1 MRLDA
6 EKLTF
11 SYEGKPVLNS
21 ASLSVETGEVLFLL
35 GPNGSGKTTLL
46 KIMLGILRP
55 LQGRILLD
63 NIDISA
69 WPQKKLAAHIGYVP
83 QDHTP
88 PFAFSVLEVVLMGRT
103 PYLNSFTV
111 PSREDL
117 NITCN
122 ALETLGINH
131 LKNRNYTA
139 ISGGERQLVLIAR
152 ALAQQP
158 EFLIMDEPT
167 SNLDYSNQHM
177 VLDHISRLARNGMGI
192 LVSSHV
198 PDYALRYS
206 TKAALMR
213 DGTVV
218 ATGLSWDVINS
229 ESLRML
235 YGIHVKVADVL
246 LEEERHTKVCV
257 PL

>member
-1 MRLDA
+1 MRFDA
-6 EKLTF
+6 EELSF

-21 ASLSVETGEVLFLL
+21 ASLSVKTGEVFFLL

-55 LQGRILLD
+55 LQGRVLLN

-83 QDHTP
+83 QNHTP

-103 PYLNSFTV
+103 PYLSSFTV
-111 PSREDL
+111 PSHEDL
-117 NITCN
+117 NISCN
-122 ALETLGINH
+122 ALETLGISH
-131 LKNRNYTA
+131 LKSRSYA
-139 ISGGERQLVLIAR
+139 AVSGGERQLVLIAR

-158 EFLIMDEPT
+158 DFLIMDEPT

-177 VLDHISRLARNGMGI
+177 VLDHISRLAENGIGI
-192 LVSSHV
+192 LISSHV

-206 TKAALMR
+206 TNAALMK

-218 ATGLSWDVINS
+218 AAGLSRDVINS
-229 ESLRML
+229 DSLKML
-235 YGIHVKVADVL
+235 YGIHVKVVDVL
-246 LEEERHTKVCV
+246 LEEERHTKICV